1 VSRRCRREFQE
12 GIWGLEG
19 RRRGA
24 RGGITLKEMG
34 VCKAGK
40 KAVGAHLV
48 EKMIAGYHREDVR
61 PCLNVWA
68 VSGWN
73 RSVNFVY
80 GRHVNDTQVVHD
92 ESPISGDAARSNR
105 IIEDNLCLS

>member
-1 VSRRCRREFQE
+1 MVGSEVSRRCRREFQE

-40 KAVGAHLV
+40 KRLLV
-48 EKMIAGYHREDVR
+48 H
-61 PCLNVWA
+61 
-68 VSGWN
+68 
-73 RSVNFVY
+73 
-80 GRHVNDTQVVHD
+80 T
-92 ESPISGDAARSNR
+92 
-105 IIEDNLCLS
+105 LSKK